1 MVGGRH
7 DFNSEVFSAAHT
19 GMPWIILA
27 AIAVSMPSAI
37 PIVAAGGY
45 SATDAPRLEGP
56 GAELG
61 TVAFASAHAAP
72 PAVAIPTT
80 GIMDRGV

>member
-56 GAELG
+56 GRIL
-61 TVAFASAHAAP
+61 
-72 PAVAIPTT
+72 
-80 GIMDRGV
+80 RGVGTAALWPSYK